1 MLYRTLG
8 RTGLRVSLMSLGTGG
23 PSVFGQRTSLSQQG
37 RRALVRRALDL
48 GVNLF
53 DTAGEYLRSEEMLG
67 DALRGV
73 PRDSYLIATKWKHW
87 GDNRDVLQGPA
98 GLMESV
104 ELSLARLETD
114 YLDVL
119 QFHGVLADHYEEL
132 VERLYPAMERLKA
145 EGKIRYIGL
154 TEVLVSD
161 PKHEAVTRA
170 LQSHPELWD
179 TVMLKYGILNQWAA
193 KEFLPLAQRYDVGV
207 LNMAPV
213 RLTLTRS
220 EKMRAFLDAWSA
232 EPDSTAPDLP
242 GDDPLDWLV
251 HDEVDSV
258 TSAGYRFAA
267 SHDAI
272 STVITGT
279 SSVEH
284 LEQNAAALEQPGL
297 PAPDQQRV
305 LELFGESASPN

>member
-23 PSVFGQRTSLSQQG
+23 HSQFGQRTSLTSEG
-37 RRALVRRALDL
+37 RKRLVRTALDL

-53 DTAGEYLRSEEMLG
+53 DTAGEYGRSEEMLG
-67 DALRGV
+67 NVLRGV
-73 PRDSYLIATKWKHW
+73 PRDSYLLATKWKHW
-87 GDNRDVLQGPA
+87 GDNRDVLQGPE
-98 GLMESV
+98 GLLESV
-104 ELSLARLETD
+104 DLSLARLETE
-114 YLDVL
+114 YVDVL
-119 QFHGVLADHYEEL
+119 QFHGVLSGHYEEL
-132 VERLYPAMERLKA
+132 VERLYPAMERLKG
-145 EGKIRYIGL
+145 EGKIRFIGL
-154 TEVLVSD
+154 TEVLVAD

-170 LQSHPELWD
+170 LRSHPQLWD

-193 KEFLPLAQRYDVGV
+193 KEILPLAERHNVGV

-220 EKMRAFLDAWSA
+220 ERLRAFLDEWSA
-232 EPDSTAPDLP
+232 EPDSAAPDLP
-242 GDDPLDWLV
+242 VDDPLGWLV
-251 HDEVDSV
+251 HGEVDSL

-284 LEQNAAALEQPGL
+284 LEQNAAALERPGL

-305 LELFGESASPN
+305 LELFAESASRD

>member
-23 PSVFGQRTSLSQQG
+23 PSVFGQRTSLSQQD

-73 PRDSYLIATKWKHW
+73 PRESYLIATKWKHW
-87 GDNRDVLQGPA
+87 GDNRDVLQGPE
-98 GLMESV
+98 GLLESV
-104 ELSLARLETD
+104 DLSLARLETD
-114 YLDVL
+114 HLDVL
-119 QFHGVLADHYEEL
+119 QFHGVLSGHYEEL
-132 VERLYPAMERLKA
+132 VERLYPAMERLR
-145 EGKIRYIGL
+145 EQGKVRFIGL
-154 TEVLVSD
+154 TEVLVAD
-161 PKHEAVTRA
+161 PKHEAVA
-170 LQSHPELWD
+170 LALRSHPELWD

-193 KEFLPLAQRYDVGV
+193 KEVLPLAERYDVGV
-207 LNMAPV
+207 LDMAPV
-213 RLTLTRS
+213 RLTLTLP
-220 EKMRAFLDAWSA
+220 EKLRAFLDEWSA
-232 EPDSTAPDLP
+232 EPGSAAPDLP
-242 GDDPLDWLV
+242 GDDPLGWLV
-251 HDEVDSV
+251 RGEVDSL

-267 SHDAI
+267 SHDAV

-284 LEQNAAALEQPGL
+284 LEQNAAALERPGL
-297 PAPDQQRV
+297 PAHDQQRL